1 MRFFQKLLT
10 KLLVLFSSIV
20 IHSQEVDF
28 HPPIDAPFNLSG
40 TFGEFRSRFHT
51 GIDFKGGEG
60 INIFSIEDG
69 YISRIEVSPSG
80 YGKVVYITHPNGY
93 SSVYA
98 HLSRFSPDIE
108 KYIKSEQYR
117 SQSYTVKK
125 FPKKDQ
131 IQVKRGELLGY
142 SGNTGRSFGAHLH
155 FEIRDTNSQDALNP
169 LMFNYTY
176 EDLERPIIRGLFTIN
191 ENNTL
196 IRDLPKRI
204 RISKTNDSTYVA
216 DNIIFNGDIGFGID
230 IYDIQYKNLFNRNGV
245 YKVELLIDSI
255 QKFSYSMDRIKF
267 SENHY
272 KKLMYDYLSLVKNN
286 RRVLKV
292 YIPPRSNLSFLKTND
307 FNGIIKSNEIT
318 NSKVNIKVTDWNNN
332 SSYLE
337 FKIISA
343 DTLKSNKPLNGI
355 EILTNQKYVINKGES
370 VVEINKNTFYEDV
383 LLNITSKDDTIDLGD
398 EITPFRSSIK
408 LKIPIDENIDSISL
422 SQTFIGKIVN
432 NKINYISSKI
442 NDSYI
447 TANTSSLGRYII
459 SRDSILPEIRPI
471 NFKNKSNVKSNK
483 TLRLRIKDDKSGIKN
498 YKAYINGKWALFEY
512 EPKQN
517 LIFHDLSDSVIED
530 GENDLLIEFED
541 GVGNKQTYNTIIYY

>member
-108 KYIKSEQYR
+108 RYIKSEQYR
-117 SQSYTVKK
+117 SKSYTVKK

-176 EDLERPIIRGLFTIN
+176 EDLERPIIRGLYTIN

-216 DNIIFNGDIGFGID
+216 DDIIFNGDIGFGID

-318 NSKVNIKVTDWNNN
+318 DSKVNIKVTDWNNN
-332 SSYLE
+332 SSYLK

-343 DTLKSNKPLNGI
+343 DSLKSNKPLNGI

-383 LLNITSKDDTIDLGD
+383 LLNITSKNDTIDLGE

-408 LKIPIDENIDSISL
+408 LKIPIDKNIDSLRL

>member
-98 HLSRFSPDIE
+98 HLNRFSPDIE

-117 SQSYTVKK
+117 SKSYTVKK

-155 FEIRDTNSQDALNP
+155 FEIRDTSSQDALNP

-176 EDLERPIIRGLFTIN
+176 EDLERPIIRGLYAIN

-196 IRDLPKRI
+196 VRDLPKRI

-216 DNIIFNGDIGFGID
+216 DDIIFNGDIGFGID

-286 RRVLKV
+286 RRVLNV
-292 YIPPRSNLSFLKTND
+292 YTPPRSNLSFLKTNN
-307 FNGIIKSNEIT
+307 FNGIIKSNQISD
-318 NSKVNIKVTDWNNN
+318 SKVNIKVTDWNNN
-332 SSYLE
+332 SSYLK

-343 DTLKSNKPLNGI
+343 DSLKSNKPLNGI

-408 LKIPIDENIDSISL
+408 LKIPIDENIDSLSL

-541 GVGNKQTYNTIIYY
+541 GVGNKQTYNTKIYY

>member
-108 KYIKSEQYR
+108 RYIKSEQYR
-117 SQSYTVKK
+117 SESFTVKK

-176 EDLERPIIRGLFTIN
+176 EDLERPIIRGLYTIN

-292 YIPPRSNLSFLKTND
+292 YIPPRSNLSFLKTNN

-337 FKIISA
+337 FKIIGTDS
-343 DTLKSNKPLNGI
+343 LKFNKPLNGI

-383 LLNITSKDDTIDLGD
+383 LLNITSKDDTIDLGE

-408 LKIPIDENIDSISL
+408 LKIPIDKNIDSLRL

-541 GVGNKQTYNTIIYY
+541 GVGNKQTYNTKIYY

>member
-117 SQSYTVKK
+117 SKSFTVKK

-176 EDLERPIIRGLFTIN
+176 EDLERPIIRGLYTIN

-318 NSKVNIKVTDWNNN
+318 DSKVNIKVTDWNNN
-332 SSYLE
+332 SSYLK

-343 DTLKSNKPLNGI
+343 DSLKSNKPLNGI

-408 LKIPIDENIDSISL
+408 LKIPIDENIDSLSL

-471 NFKNKSNVKSNK
+471 NFKNKSNVRSNK

-517 LIFHDLSDSVIED
+517 LIFHDLADSVIED

-541 GVGNKQTYNTIIYY
+541 GVGNKQTYNTKIYY

>member
-117 SQSYTVKK
+117 SKSYTVKK

-176 EDLERPIIRGLFTIN
+176 EDLERPIIRGLYTIN

-541 GVGNKQTYNTIIYY
+541 GVGNKQTYNTKIYY

>member
-28 HPPIDAPFNLSG
+28 HTPIDAPFNLSG

-117 SQSYTVKK
+117 SKSYTVKK

-176 EDLERPIIRGLFTIN
+176 EDLERPIIRGLYTIN

-307 FNGIIKSNEIT
+307 FNGIIKSNKII

-408 LKIPIDENIDSISL
+408 LKIPIDENIDSLSL

-471 NFKNKSNVKSNK
+471 NFKNKSNVRSNK

-541 GVGNKQTYNTIIYY
+541 GVGNKQTYNTKIYY

>member
-28 HPPIDAPFNLSG
+28 HPPIDTPFNLSG

-117 SQSYTVKK
+117 SKSYTVKK

-176 EDLERPIIRGLFTIN
+176 EDLERPIIRGLYTIN

-216 DNIIFNGDIGFGID
+216 DDIIFVGDIGFGID

-292 YIPPRSNLSFLKTND
+292 YTPPRSNLSFLKTNN
-307 FNGIIKSNEIT
+307 FNGIVKSNEIT

-337 FKIISA
+337 FKIIST
-343 DTLKSNKPLNGI
+343 DSLKSNKPLNGI

-383 LLNITSKDDTIDLGD
+383 LLNITSKDDTIDLGE

-408 LKIPIDENIDSISL
+408 LKLPIKRNTDSLRL

-541 GVGNKQTYNTIIYY
+541 GVGNKKTYNTKIYY

>member
-176 EDLERPIIRGLFTIN
+176 EDLERPIIRGLYTIN

-292 YIPPRSNLSFLKTND
+292 YIPPRSNLSFLKTNN
-307 FNGIIKSNEIT
+307 FNGIIKYNEIT
-318 NSKVNIKVTDWNNN
+318 DSKVNIKVTDWNNN
-332 SSYLE
+332 SSYLK

-343 DTLKSNKPLNGI
+343 DTLKFNKPLNGI

-408 LKIPIDENIDSISL
+408 LKIPIDENIDSLSL

-541 GVGNKQTYNTIIYY
+541 GVGNKQTYNTKIYY

>member
-117 SQSYTVKK
+117 SKSFTVKK

-176 EDLERPIIRGLFTIN
+176 EDLERPIIRGLYTIN

-408 LKIPIDENIDSISL
+408 LKIPIDENIDSLSL

-541 GVGNKQTYNTIIYY
+541 GVGNKQTYNTKIYY

>member
-108 KYIKSEQYR
+108 RYIKSEQYR
-117 SQSYTVKK
+117 SKSFTVKK

-176 EDLERPIIRGLFTIN
+176 EDLERPIIRGLYTIN

-318 NSKVNIKVTDWNNN
+318 DSKVNIKVTDWNNN
-332 SSYLE
+332 SSYLK

-343 DTLKSNKPLNGI
+343 DSLKSNKPLSGI
-355 EILTNQKYVINKGES
+355 EILTNQKYVINKGKS

-383 LLNITSKDDTIDLGD
+383 LLNITSKDDTIDLGE

-408 LKIPIDENIDSISL
+408 LNIPIDKNIDSLRL

-541 GVGNKQTYNTIIYY
+541 GVGNKQTYNTKIYY

>member
-117 SQSYTVKK
+117 SKSYTVKK

-176 EDLERPIIRGLFTIN
+176 EDLERPIIRGLYTIN

-255 QKFSYSMDRIKF
+255 KKFSYSMDRIKF

-307 FNGIIKSNEIT
+307 FNGIIKSNEII

-332 SSYLE
+332 SSYLK

-408 LKIPIDENIDSISL
+408 LKIPIDENIDSLSL

-432 NKINYISSKI
+432 NKINYIRSKI

-541 GVGNKQTYNTIIYY
+541 GVGNKQTYNTKIYY

>member
-117 SQSYTVKK
+117 SKSYTVKK

-176 EDLERPIIRGLFTIN
+176 EDLERPIIRGLYTIN

-307 FNGIIKSNEIT
+307 FNGIIKSNEII

-332 SSYLE
+332 SSYLK

-343 DTLKSNKPLNGI
+343 DSLKSNKPLNGI

-408 LKIPIDENIDSISL
+408 LKIPIDENIDSLSL

-541 GVGNKQTYNTIIYY
+541 GVGNKQTYNTKIYY

>member
-117 SQSYTVKK
+117 SKSYTVKK

-176 EDLERPIIRGLFTIN
+176 EDLERPIIRGLYTIN

-255 QKFSYSMDRIKF
+255 KKFSYSMDRIKF

-307 FNGIIKSNEIT
+307 FNGIIKSNEII

-408 LKIPIDENIDSISL
+408 LKIPIDENIDSLSL

-498 YKAYINGKWALFEY
+498 YKAHINGKWALFEY

-541 GVGNKQTYNTIIYY
+541 GVGNKQIYNTKIYY

>member
-28 HPPIDAPFNLSG
+28 HSPIDAPFNLSG

-176 EDLERPIIRGLFTIN
+176 EDLERPIIRGLYTIN

-541 GVGNKQTYNTIIYY
+541 GVGNKQTYNTKIYY

>member
-117 SQSYTVKK
+117 SKSFTVKK

-541 GVGNKQTYNTIIYY
+541 GVGNKQTYNTKIYY

>member
-117 SQSYTVKK
+117 SKSFTVKK

-176 EDLERPIIRGLFTIN
+176 EDLERPIIRGLYTIN

-408 LKIPIDENIDSISL
+408 LKIPIDKKIDSLSL

-541 GVGNKQTYNTIIYY
+541 GVGNKQTYNTKIYY

>member
-10 KLLVLFSSIV
+10 KLLVLFSTIV

-117 SQSYTVKK
+117 SKSYTVKK

-155 FEIRDTNSQDALNP
+155 FEIRDTDSQDALNP

-176 EDLERPIIRGLFTIN
+176 EDLERPIIRGLYTIN

-216 DNIIFNGDIGFGID
+216 DDIIFAGDIGFGID

-292 YIPPRSNLSFLKTND
+292 YTPPSSNLSFLKTND
-307 FNGIIKSNEIT
+307 FNGIIKYNEIT
-318 NSKVNIKVTDWNNN
+318 DSKVNIKVTDWNNN
-332 SSYLE
+332 SSYLK

-343 DTLKSNKPLNGI
+343 DSLKSNKPLSGI
-355 EILTNQKYVINKGES
+355 EILTNQKYVINKGKS

-383 LLNITSKDDTIDLGD
+383 LLNITSKDDTIDLGE

-408 LKIPIDENIDSISL
+408 LKIPIDKNIDSLRL

-432 NKINYISSKI
+432 NNINYISSKI

-447 TANTSSLGRYII
+447 TANTSSLGKYII

-471 NFKNKSNVKSNK
+471 NFKNKSNAVSYTHL
-483 TLRLRIKDDKSGIKN
+483 TL
-498 YKAYINGKWALFEY
+498 
-512 EPKQN
+512 P
-517 LIFHDLSDSVIED
+517 
-530 GENDLLIEFED
+530 
-541 GVGNKQTYNTIIYY
+541 TIGYV

>member
-108 KYIKSEQYR
+108 RYIKSEQYR
-117 SQSYTVKK
+117 SKSYTVKK

-176 EDLERPIIRGLFTIN
+176 EDLERPIIRGLYTIN

-307 FNGIIKSNEIT
+307 FNGIIKSNKII

-337 FKIISA
+337 FKIIRA

-408 LKIPIDENIDSISL
+408 LKIPIDENIDSLSL

-541 GVGNKQTYNTIIYY
+541 GVGNKQTYNTKIYY

>member
-108 KYIKSEQYR
+108 KYVKSEQYR
-117 SQSYTVKK
+117 SKSYTVKK

-176 EDLERPIIRGLFTIN
+176 EDLERPIIRGLYTIN

-255 QKFSYSMDRIKF
+255 QKFYYSMDRIKF

-307 FNGIIKSNEIT
+307 FNGIIKSNEII

-332 SSYLE
+332 SSYLK

-408 LKIPIDENIDSISL
+408 LKIPIDENIDSLSL

-483 TLRLRIKDDKSGIKN
+483 TIRLRIKDDKSGIKN

-541 GVGNKQTYNTIIYY
+541 GVGNKQTYNTKIYY

>member
-108 KYIKSEQYR
+108 KYVKSEQYR
-117 SQSYTVKK
+117 SKSYTVKK

-176 EDLERPIIRGLFTIN
+176 EDLERPIIRGLYTIN

-307 FNGIIKSNEIT
+307 FNGIIKSNEII

-343 DTLKSNKPLNGI
+343 DKLKSNKPLNGI

-408 LKIPIDENIDSISL
+408 LKIPIDENIDSLSL

-498 YKAYINGKWALFEY
+498 YKAHINGKWALFEY

-541 GVGNKQTYNTIIYY
+541 GVGNKQTYNTKIYY

>member
-117 SQSYTVKK
+117 SKSYTVKK

-176 EDLERPIIRGLFTIN
+176 EDLERPIIRGLYTIN

-307 FNGIIKSNEIT
+307 FNGIIKSNEII

-370 VVEINKNTFYEDV
+370 LVEINKNTFYEDV

-408 LKIPIDENIDSISL
+408 LKIPIDKNIDSLSL

-432 NKINYISSKI
+432 NKINYIGSKI

-541 GVGNKQTYNTIIYY
+541 GVGNKQTYNTKIYY

>member
-117 SQSYTVKK
+117 SKSYTVKK

-176 EDLERPIIRGLFTIN
+176 EDLERPVIRGLYTIN

-255 QKFSYSMDRIKF
+255 QKFYYSMDRIKF

-307 FNGIIKSNEIT
+307 FNGIIKSNEVI

-332 SSYLE
+332 SSYLK

-408 LKIPIDENIDSISL
+408 LKIPIDENIDSLSL

-432 NKINYISSKI
+432 NKINYIRSKI

-541 GVGNKQTYNTIIYY
+541 GVGNKQTYNTKIYY

>member
-117 SQSYTVKK
+117 SKSFTVKK

-176 EDLERPIIRGLFTIN
+176 EDLERPIIRGLYTIN

-307 FNGIIKSNEIT
+307 FNGIIKSNEII

-332 SSYLE
+332 SSYLK

-343 DTLKSNKPLNGI
+343 DSLKSNKPLNGI

-408 LKIPIDENIDSISL
+408 LKIPIDENIDSLSL

-541 GVGNKQTYNTIIYY
+541 GVGNKQTYNTKIYY

>member
-117 SQSYTVKK
+117 SKSFTVKK

-176 EDLERPIIRGLFTIN
+176 EDLERPIIRGLYTIN

-498 YKAYINGKWALFEY
+498 FNAYINGKWALFEY

-541 GVGNKQTYNTIIYY
+541 GVGNKQTYNTKIYY

>member
-117 SQSYTVKK
+117 SKSYTVKK

-176 EDLERPIIRGLFTIN
+176 EDLERPIIRGLYTIN

-216 DNIIFNGDIGFGID
+216 DDIIFNGDIGFGID

-541 GVGNKQTYNTIIYY
+541 GVGNKQTYNTKIYY

>member
-117 SQSYTVKK
+117 SKSFTVKK

-176 EDLERPIIRGLFTIN
+176 EDLERPIIRGLYTIN

-230 IYDIQYKNLFNRNGV
+230 IYDIQYRNLFNRNGV

-292 YIPPRSNLSFLKTND
+292 YIPPRSNLSFLKTNN

-332 SSYLE
+332 SSYLK

-343 DTLKSNKPLNGI
+343 DSLKSNKPLNGI

-383 LLNITSKDDTIDLGD
+383 LLNITSKDDTIDLGE

-408 LKIPIDENIDSISL
+408 LKIPIDKNIDSLRL

-432 NKINYISSKI
+432 NKINYISSKV

-541 GVGNKQTYNTIIYY
+541 GVGNKQTYNTKIYY

>member
-176 EDLERPIIRGLFTIN
+176 EDLERPIIRGLYTIN

>member
-60 INIFSIEDG
+60 ISIFSIEDG

-117 SQSYTVKK
+117 SQSFTVKK

-176 EDLERPIIRGLFTIN
+176 EDLERPIIRGLYTIN

-196 IRDLPKRI
+196 VRDLPKRI

-286 RRVLKV
+286 KRVLKV
-292 YIPPRSNLSFLKTND
+292 YKPPRSNLSFLKTND
-307 FNGIIKSNEIT
+307 FNGIIKSDEISD
-318 NSKVNIKVTDWNNN
+318 SKVNIKVTDWNNN
-332 SSYLE
+332 SSYLK
-337 FKIISA
+337 FKIIST
-343 DTLKSNKPLNGI
+343 DSIKSNKTLNGI
-355 EILTNQKYVINKGES
+355 EILTNQKYVIRKGES
-370 VVEINKNTFYEDV
+370 TVEINKNVFYEDV
-383 LLNITSKDDTIDLGD
+383 LLNITSKNDTLDLGK

-408 LKIPIDENIDSISL
+408 LKIPIDKNIDSLRL

-432 NKINYISSKI
+432 NKINYLSSKI

-447 TANTSSLGRYII
+447 TANTSSLGKYII
-459 SRDSILPEIRPI
+459 SRDSILPEIRPL
-471 NFKNKSNVKSNK
+471 NFSNKSNVRSNK
-483 TLRLRIKDDKSGIKN
+483 TITLRLKDDKSGIKN
-498 YKAYINGKWALFEY
+498 YEAYLNGNWALFEY

-517 LIFHDLSDSVIED
+517 LIFHDLSDSIIKD

-541 GVGNKQTYNTIIYY
+541 GVGNKQVFKTKIYY

>member
-117 SQSYTVKK
+117 SKSYTVKK

-176 EDLERPIIRGLFTIN
+176 EDLERPIIRGLYTIN

-255 QKFSYSMDRIKF
+255 QKFYYSMDRIKF

-307 FNGIIKSNEIT
+307 FNGIIKSNEII

-332 SSYLE
+332 SSYLK

-408 LKIPIDENIDSISL
+408 LKIPIDENIDSLSL

-541 GVGNKQTYNTIIYY
+541 GVGNKQTYNTKIYY

>member
-117 SQSYTVKK
+117 SKSYTVKK

-541 GVGNKQTYNTIIYY
+541 GVGNKQTYNTKIYY

>member
-10 KLLVLFSSIV
+10 KLLVSFSSIV

-28 HPPIDAPFNLSG
+28 HTPIDAPFNLSG

-69 YISRIEVSPSG
+69 YISRIEVSHNG
-80 YGKVVYITHPNGY
+80 YGKVIYITHPNGY

-108 KYIKSEQYR
+108 RYIKSEQYR
-117 SQSYTVKK
+117 SKSFTVKK
-125 FPKKDQ
+125 FPKKDKIQ
-131 IQVKRGELLGY
+131 IKRGELIGY

-155 FEIRDTNSQDALNP
+155 FEIRETNSQDALNP
-169 LMFNYTY
+169 LIFNYTY
-176 EDLERPIIRGLFTIN
+176 EDLERPIIRGLYTIN
-191 ENNTL
+191 ENNSL
-196 IRDLPKRI
+196 IRHLPKRVK
-204 RISKTNDSTYVA
+204 ISKVNDSTYVA
-216 DNIIFNGDIGFGID
+216 DNIVFSGNIGFGLD

-245 YKVELLIDSI
+245 YKIELLIDSI
-255 QKFSYSMDRIKF
+255 RKFSYSMDRIKF

-286 RRVLKV
+286 KRVLKV
-292 YIPPRSNLSFLKTND
+292 YSPPKSNLSFIKKND
-307 FNGIIKSNEIT
+307 FDGIIKSNEISGS
-318 NSKVNIKVTDWNNN
+318 NVNIKVTDWNNN
-332 SSYLE
+332 ASYLK
-337 FKIISA
+337 FKIIST
-343 DTLKSNKPLNGI
+343 DSIELNKPLNGI
-355 EILTNQKYVINKGES
+355 EILANQKYVINKGES
-370 VVEINKNTFYEDV
+370 SIEINKNTFYEDV
-383 LLNITSKDDTIDLGD
+383 LLNITSKDNTIDLG
-398 EITPFRSSIK
+398 EEVTPFRSSIK
-408 LKIPIDENIDSISL
+408 LKVPIDKNLDSLSL

-432 NKINYISSKI
+432 NKVNYISSKI
-442 NDSYI
+442 NDSFI
-447 TANTSSLGRYII
+447 TANTSSLGKYII

-483 TLRLRIKDDKSGIKN
+483 TLRIKIKDDKSGIKN
-498 YKAYINGKWALFEY
+498 YNVYINGKWALFEY

-530 GENDLLIEFED
+530 GENDLLIELED
-541 GVGNKQTYNTIIYY
+541 GVGNKQIYKTKIYY

>member
-108 KYIKSEQYR
+108 KYVKSEQYR
-117 SQSYTVKK
+117 SKSYTVKK

-176 EDLERPIIRGLFTIN
+176 EDLERPVIRGLYTIN

-255 QKFSYSMDRIKF
+255 KKFSYSMDRIKF

-318 NSKVNIKVTDWNNN
+318 DSKVNIKVTDWNNN
-332 SSYLE
+332 SSYLK

-343 DTLKSNKPLNGI
+343 DSLKSNKPLNGI

-408 LKIPIDENIDSISL
+408 LKIPIDENIDSLSL

-541 GVGNKQTYNTIIYY
+541 GVGNKQTYNTKIYY

>member
-117 SQSYTVKK
+117 SKSFTVKK

-176 EDLERPIIRGLFTIN
+176 EDLERPIIRGLYTIN

-216 DNIIFNGDIGFGID
+216 DDIIFNGDIGFGID

-332 SSYLE
+332 SSYLK

-343 DTLKSNKPLNGI
+343 DSLKSNKPLNGI

-370 VVEINKNTFYEDV
+370 AVEINKNTFYEDV
-383 LLNITSKDDTIDLGD
+383 LLNITSKNDTIDLGE

-408 LKIPIDENIDSISL
+408 LKIPIDKNIDSLRL

>member
-117 SQSYTVKK
+117 SKSYTVKK

-408 LKIPIDENIDSISL
+408 LKIPIDENIDSLSL

-541 GVGNKQTYNTIIYY
+541 GVGNKQTYNTKIYY

>member
-28 HPPIDAPFNLSG
+28 HSPIDAPFNLSG

-108 KYIKSEQYR
+108 RYIKSEQYR
-117 SQSYTVKK
+117 SKSFIVKK

-176 EDLERPIIRGLFTIN
+176 EDLERPIIRGLYTIN

-245 YKVELLIDSI
+245 YKVELLIDSV

-307 FNGIIKSNEIT
+307 FNGIIKSNEII

-343 DTLKSNKPLNGI
+343 DTLKFNKPLNGI

-408 LKIPIDENIDSISL
+408 LKIPIDENIDSLSL